1 VGDKLSQTL
10 ELRFEKSF
18 AGEAR
23 VGKVSPQRG
32 QPLDIEGTVK
42 RYDAVTALAGV
53 DLGVAAGEIL
63 TLLGP
68 SGSGK
73 TTLLKI
79 VAGYERPDSG
89 RVRIGGNDITS
100 VPPGKRDIGM
110 VFQSYAL
117 FPHMTVGENIAF
129 PLEMRRQPKAQIRAR
144 VDWALETIG
153 LRGFEQRRPGQL
165 SGGQQQRVALARA
178 VVFEP
183 RLLLLDEPFGA
194 LDKKLRE
201 MMQLEVKALQRR
213 LGLTTVFVT
222 HDQEEAL
229 VLSDRIAVMNNGA
242 IEQVGTPA
250 EVYSRPANRFVAE
263 FIGDSN
269 IFELAVDRID
279 GERAHARADGP
290 AAPEVVVPA
299 RLDGRTLKPGARIM
313 AVLRPEAIA
322 LGSPAEAAENIAS
335 GEVLDAVFVGDAV
348 KCRVRTAGG
357 VTLLAKFPFMRL
369 SGRGIEPGAQ
379 VNLAWR
385 ADAVHWVPRA

>member
-1 VGDKLSQTL
+1 MGDQLNQGRDRRL
-10 ELRFEKSF
+10 AKSE
-18 AGEAR
+18 GEAR
-23 VGKVSPQRG
+23 VAELSPQRG
-32 QPLDIEGTVK
+32 QTLEIEGTVK

-53 DLGVAAGEIL
+53 DLRVAAGEIL

-79 VAGYERPDSG
+79 VAGYERADSG
-89 RVRIGGNDITS
+89 RVRIGGIEVTS
-100 VPPGKRDIGM
+100 TPPAKRDIGM

-117 FPHMTVGENIAF
+117 FPHMTVAENIAF
-129 PLEMRRQPKAQIRAR
+129 PLEMRRQPKALIKTR
-144 VDWALETIG
+144 VEWALETIG
-153 LRGFEQRRPGQL
+153 LKGYDQRRPGQV

-213 LGLTTVFVT
+213 LGLTTLFVT

-229 VLSDRIAVMNNGA
+229 VLSDRIAVMNGGG

-279 GERAHARADGP
+279 GDKALARADGET
-290 AAPEVVVPA
+290 APDIVVPA
-299 RLDGRTLKPGARIM
+299 LLEGRALKPGMKIL
-313 AVLRPEAIA
+313 AVLRPESVT
-322 LGSPAEAAENIAS
+322 LGSPAEAAENAAS
-335 GEVLDAVFVGDAV
+335 GEILDAIFVGDAV
-348 KCRVRTAGG
+348 KCRVRLAGG
-357 VTLLAKFPFMRL
+357 TTLLAKIAATRL

-385 ADAVHWVPRA
+385 ADAVHWVPRS